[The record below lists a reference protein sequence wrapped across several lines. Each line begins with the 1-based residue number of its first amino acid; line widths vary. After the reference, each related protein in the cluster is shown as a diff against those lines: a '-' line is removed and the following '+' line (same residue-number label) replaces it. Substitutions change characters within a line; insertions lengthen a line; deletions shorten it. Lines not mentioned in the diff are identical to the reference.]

1 MVKGHTLTL
10 MEENMK
16 ENSRMGK
23 FMVKEHILGLM
34 EGSMKE
40 NG

>member
-23 FMVKEHILGLM
+23 EMVREY
-34 EGSMKE
+34 
-40 NG
+40 